1 MKMKTILL
9 ALSLA
14 AFAASAAYSEEE
26 NYADSAAEAPMAG
39 KAEPDDPVKEA
50 DQMDEKAD
58 QMDGKAGM
66 PMPDPASGVSK
77 QDSMGKMDM
86 HDDAQD
92 KR

>member
-9 ALSLA
+9 ALSMT
-14 AFAASAAYSEEE
+14 AFAASAAYSVEE
-26 NYADSAAEAPMAG
+26 NYAASKAEAPMAEN
-39 KAEPDDPVKEA
+39 AETNNPAKEA
-50 DQMDEKAD
+50 DQMDE
-58 QMDGKAGM
+58 KAGM

-77 QDSMGKMDM
+77 QGSMEKMDM

>member
-9 ALSLA
+9 ALSMT

-26 NYADSAAEAPMAG
+26 NYAASKAEAPMAG
-39 KAEPDDPVKEA
+39 KAEMNNPVKEA
-50 DQMDEKAD
+50 DQMDESHD
-58 QMDGKAGM
+58 M

-77 QDSMGKMDM
+77 QDSMEKMDM

>member
-9 ALSLA
+9 ALSMT
-14 AFAASAAYSEEE
+14 AFAASAAYSVEE
-26 NYADSAAEAPMAG
+26 NYADSRAEAPMAE
-39 KAEPDDPVKEA
+39 KAETNNPVKES
-50 DQMDEKAD
+50 DQTNEKPDQTDE
-58 QMDGKAGM
+58 KAGM

-77 QDSMGKMDM
+77 QDSMEKMDI